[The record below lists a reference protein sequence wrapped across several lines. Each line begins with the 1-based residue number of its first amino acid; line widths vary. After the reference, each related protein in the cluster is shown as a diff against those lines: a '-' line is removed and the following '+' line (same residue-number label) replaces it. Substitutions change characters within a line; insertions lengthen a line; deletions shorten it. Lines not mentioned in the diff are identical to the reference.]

1 MERRALGLTGGR
13 VGTIGLGTATWGRG
27 TDLDEARAQ
36 VSLLVEAGGNLVD
49 LAASSWLSG
58 FACEALSDAGLRREA
73 FISVRLPASGSQR
86 DLLSDLDQ
94 GLTALGMEH
103 ADLWTVEG
111 WDPNLPWTEFVSALA
126 IGVATGRARYVGIC
140 PSAPWQSALVG
151 AGLAMHPDRPPLAAI
166 TTPYSLLDSAT
177 AEEVAQVSQAV
188 GAGLLAAWPLAGGV
202 LTGKYRHA
210 TPPDSRGAGERHA
223 ARMHHYRSPWSRP
236 VVDGLC
242 AAAEGLG
249 STPGALALAWV
260 RDRPGVAAA
269 LVGAR
274 TVHQWRAALAGAD
287 VHMPA
292 EIRQALD
299 EVADE
304 AARVG
309 HDGDTGSGSA

>member
-1 MERRALGLTGGR
+1 M
-13 VGTIGLGTATWGRG
+13 
-27 TDLDEARAQ
+27 
-36 VSLLVEAGGNLVD
+36 LLQAGGNLVD
-49 LAASSWLSG
+49 LGPASWQSSFAAD
-58 FACEALSDAGLRREA
+58 ALSDTGLRREA
-73 FISVRLPASGSQR
+73 FISVRLPAAGSQR
-86 DLLSDLDQ
+86 ALLSDLDQ
-94 GLTALGMEH
+94 ALAALGLAH
-103 ADLWTVEG
+103 VDLWTVEG
-111 WDPNLPWTEFVSALA
+111 WDPGLPWTELVSALA
-126 IGVATGRARYVGIC
+126 IAVATGRARYVGMC
-140 PSAPWQSALVG
+140 PSAPWHAAIVG

-166 TTPYSLLDSAT
+166 TAPYSLLDRVA
-177 AEEVAQVSQAV
+177 AADVAEVAQAV
-188 GAGLLAAWPLAGGV
+188 GAGMLAAWPLAGGV

-223 ARMHHYRSPWSRP
+223 ARMHHYRSPWARP

-249 STPGALALAWV
+249 TTPSALALAWV

-287 VHMPA
+287 VIMPA

-304 AARVG
+304 AASVG
-309 HDGDTGSGSA
+309 HDGQTGSGSA

>member
-1 MERRALGLTGGR
+1 VERRALGVTGGT
-13 VGTIGLGTATWGRG
+13 VGTVGLGTATWGRG
-27 TDLDEARAQ
+27 TDLTEAREQ
-36 VSLLVEAGGNLVD
+36 VSMLVEAGGNLVD
-49 LAASSWLSG
+49 LGPASWQSG
-58 FACEALSDAGLRREA
+58 FAADALSDAGLRRAA
-73 FISVRLPASGSQR
+73 FISVRLPAARSQR
-86 DLLSDLDQ
+86 DLLAELDQ
-94 GLTALGMEH
+94 SLAALGI
-103 ADLWTVEG
+103 ADVDLWTVEG
-111 WDPNLPWTEFVSALA
+111 WDPALPWTELVSALA
-126 IGVATGRARYVGIC
+126 IAVATGRARYVGMS
-140 PSAPWQSALVG
+140 PSAPWQAAIVG
-151 AGLAMHPDRPPLAAI
+151 AGLAMHPDRSPLAAI
-166 TTPYSLLDSAT
+166 TTPYSLLDQET
-177 AEEVAQVSQAV
+177 AAEAAEVARTI
-188 GAGLLAAWPLAGGV
+188 GAGLIAAWPLAGGV

-223 ARMHHYRSPWSRP
+223 ERMHHYRSPWSRP

-249 STPGALALAWV
+249 TTPGALALAWV
-260 RDRPGVAAA
+260 RDRPGVTAA

-287 VHMPA
+287 VSMPA

>member
-1 MERRALGLTGGR
+1 MERRALGVTGGT
-13 VGTIGLGTATWGRG
+13 VGTVGLGTATWGRG
-27 TDLDEARAQ
+27 TDLTEAREQ
-36 VSLLVEAGGNLVD
+36 VSMLVEAGGNLVD
-49 LAASSWLSG
+49 LGPASWQSG
-58 FACEALSDAGLRREA
+58 FAADALSDAGLRRAA
-73 FISVRLPASGSQR
+73 FISVRLPAASSQR
-86 DLLSDLDQ
+86 DLLAELDQ
-94 GLTALGMEH
+94 SLAALGI
-103 ADLWTVEG
+103 ADVDLWTVEG
-111 WDPNLPWTEFVSALA
+111 WHPALPWTELVSALA
-126 IGVATGRARYVGIC
+126 IAVATGRARYVGMS
-140 PSAPWQSALVG
+140 PSAPWQAAIVG
-151 AGLAMHPDRPPLAAI
+151 AGLAMHPDRSPLAAI
-166 TTPYSLLDSAT
+166 TTPYSLLDQET
-177 AEEVAQVSQAV
+177 AAEAAEVARTI
-188 GAGLLAAWPLAGGV
+188 GAGLIAAWPLAGGV

-223 ARMHHYRSPWSRP
+223 ERMHHYRSPRSRP

-249 STPGALALAWV
+249 TTPGALALAWV

-287 VHMPA
+287 VSMPA